1 MTFSKR
7 MKINMGLFTGI
18 QDKKIASSRINDQE
32 GRYWQRFETVRSE
45 ETRDQ
50 KSYLKVRKTVI
61 RVLEGETPNPVGS
74 EPSHAMFP
82 DRFGYFFVDVK
93 KLIRAGLGVTTE
105 EVNALTEDEVDNI
118 VKQNL
123 LDGRT
128 VEVLVTSK
136 EGKDGKTYPVVNY
149 LRQISKGEIKDTLSK
164 TEIKRFWPEGL

>member
-1 MTFSKR
+1 
-7 MKINMGLFTGI
+7 MGLFTGI
-18 QDKKIASSRINDQE
+18 QDKKIASSRVNDQE
-32 GRYWQRFETVRSE
+32 GRYWQRLESVRAE

-61 RVLEGETPNPVGS
+61 KVFEGETPNPVGS
-74 EPSHAMFP
+74 EPSHALFP

-93 KLIRAGLGVTTE
+93 KLIRAGLGTSTE
-105 EVNALTEDEVDNI
+105 EVNDLTEDEVDNI
-118 VKQNL
+118 VKQKL

-149 LRQISKGEIKDTLSK
+149 LRQVSNNEIRDLLTK
-164 TEIKRFWPEGL
+164 TEIKRFWTEGL